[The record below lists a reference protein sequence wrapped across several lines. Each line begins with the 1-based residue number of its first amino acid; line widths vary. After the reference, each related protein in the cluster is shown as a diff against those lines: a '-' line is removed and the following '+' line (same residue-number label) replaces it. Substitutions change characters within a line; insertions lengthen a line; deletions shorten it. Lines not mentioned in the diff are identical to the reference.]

1 LNERTSN
8 RNHCFLDTLLLD
20 DLPIERLDPIS
31 LSIASYRAIQIVN
44 CDGDMVQ
51 IEEFHLRTR

>member
-1 LNERTSN
+1 
-8 RNHCFLDTLLLD
+8 LLPRHPALD